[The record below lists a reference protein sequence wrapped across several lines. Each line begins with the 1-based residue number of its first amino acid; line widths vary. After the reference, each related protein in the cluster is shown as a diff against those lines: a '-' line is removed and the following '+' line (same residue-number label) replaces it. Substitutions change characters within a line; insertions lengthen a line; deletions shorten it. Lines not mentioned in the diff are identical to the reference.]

1 MKCAKYL
8 YMCILGAYLALL
20 VVVLML
26 LLMVILILLIL
37 FLMLLLS
44 LLLLMSV
51 RFLLLLLMQRLSLTE
66 GVLHQVR
73 AVHLYPGV
81 QILRVQ
87 LANVKLPSE
96 LLLLTRGL
104 RMVERPHPQL
114 VGLLGLFESFL
125 TLHIDL
131 HKVLNA
137 VLAMVG
143 DYQRSVLVVNPLSVQ
158 EAFELSDAETSFL
171 KTAALHEK

>member
-1 MKCAKYL
+1 
-8 YMCILGAYLALL
+8 MCIIGAYLALL

-104 RMVERPHPQL
+104 RMVERPHP
-114 VGLLGLFESFL
+114 
-125 TLHIDL
+125 
-131 HKVLNA
+131 
-137 VLAMVG
+137 
-143 DYQRSVLVVNPLSVQ
+143 
-158 EAFELSDAETSFL
+158 
-171 KTAALHEK
+171 